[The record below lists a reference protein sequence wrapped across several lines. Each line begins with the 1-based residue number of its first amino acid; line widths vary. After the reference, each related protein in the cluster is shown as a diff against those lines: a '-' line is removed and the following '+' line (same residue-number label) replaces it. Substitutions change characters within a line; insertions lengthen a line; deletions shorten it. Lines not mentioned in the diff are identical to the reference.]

1 MIAYFDTSALI
12 PLLVAEPGSDAAGE
26 LWDHALRVVSVRLAR
41 VEARAALGQA
51 VRTGRLTKATARRL
65 VTELDGL
72 LAQLDLVEIDEALV
86 HAAADLADTHGLRA
100 YDAVHLAGALT
111 LEADELV
118 VVAGDQALLA
128 AAHDAGLATAAVR

>member
-12 PLLVAEPGSDAAGE
+12 PLLIAEPGSETAGE

-51 VRTGRLTKATARRL
+51 VRTGRVSRASARRL

-72 LAQLDLVEIDEALV
+72 LAQLDLVEIDEILV
-86 HAAADLADTHGLRA
+86 RTAGDLADAHGLRA
-100 YDAVHLAGALT
+100 YDALHLAGALT
-111 LEADELV
+111 LESDDLV
-118 VVAGDQALLA
+118 MVAGDHALLT
-128 AAHDAGLATAAVR
+128 AAHEIGLATAAVA